1 MVIGLA
7 AVGWVLSFAVA
18 SVDVIEEAGWLKAY
32 RGLFDSTR
40 GYPGE
45 GPPASRRLRFDEHV
59 LRDAMAEHGRGNLLA
74 AAQLV
79 RRRNAP
85 RWLVGRVGRSAPER
99 VVQWYTV
106 AGLHAS
112 RTVPTHEQWTRFLA
126 NLRQVDWNAHRV
138 RPRGAGGVARAA
150 ALGPAARSEGVG
162 ANAAMDV
169 DSSGSEAEPDDVFA
183 GAPGGG
189 NDDVE
194 LFVDGHRSWLGG
206 QFEDPLEQRWDAL
219 AEGDN
224 WAGIDDVHV
233 QADPSTAS
241 APGAILFPIVSSADG
256 LGLRRGTID
265 IGPEDTCCMCLRLE
279 LLSASARLVGFD
291 ACGHVICLSCAITYA
306 GRDRAEG
313 VALCPYR
320 CAGTRGFVSV
330 TLRVGAADGRRW
342 SPAQLAACATCF
354 RCRRGASARP
364 MCSSL
369 AS

>member
-1 MVIGLA
+1 MVFGLA
-7 AVGWVLSFAVA
+7 AVCWVLSFAVA
-18 SVDVIEEAGWLKAY
+18 IVDAIEEAGCLKAH

-45 GPPASRRLRFDEHV
+45 GPPASRRLAFDEQV
-59 LRDAMAEHGRGNLLA
+59 LRGAMAEHGRGNLLP

-85 RWLVGRVGRSAPER
+85 RWFGGRGGRSAPER

-112 RTVPTHEQWTRFLA
+112 RTVPTYEQWTRLLA
-126 NLRQVDWNAHRV
+126 TISQADRNGRRV

-150 ALGPAARSEGVG
+150 ALGPAARSGDVG

-183 GAPGGG
+183 AAPARG
-189 NDDVE
+189 NADVE
-194 LFVDGHRSWLGG
+194 LLVDGHRSWLGG
-206 QFEDPLEQRWDAL
+206 QFEDPLEQRWDGL

-224 WAGIDDVHV
+224 LAGVDDVHV

-256 LGLRRGTID
+256 RGLRRGTID

-279 LLSASARLVGFD
+279 LLSPTARLVGFD

-313 VALCPYR
+313 MALCPYR

-342 SPAQLAACATCF
+342 TPTQLAACATCF

-364 MCSSL
+364 MFSSL
-369 AS
+369 GS